1 MTGLTMLLGSRMWA
15 LGLWITKAVE
25 CCKWVLMGLPTQNL
39 EASGAESSVV
49 YDGLEQKSS
58 ENNNI
63 NEWPRNCS
71 WDIFIMYMAAFCHC

>member
-1 MTGLTMLLGSRMWA
+1 
-15 LGLWITKAVE
+15 
-25 CCKWVLMGLPTQNL
+25 MGLPTQNL